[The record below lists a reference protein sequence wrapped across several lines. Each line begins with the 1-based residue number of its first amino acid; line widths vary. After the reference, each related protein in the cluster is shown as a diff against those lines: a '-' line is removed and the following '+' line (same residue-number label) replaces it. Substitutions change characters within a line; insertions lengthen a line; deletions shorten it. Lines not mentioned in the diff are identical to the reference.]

1 VEDKRV
7 HGDRGARVARLRRR
21 VLEDSRV
28 WGCEGKSGAEHG
40 VTLYRAG
47 GAPRRAGPRPGAR
60 RADSGSGSLPRTVSD
75 PRSGMTGGTRPSAV
89 AGSGG
94 ASWAALGQKDTVG
107 CGLQERRR
115 PGDGAEGA
123 RPDFAS

>member
-1 VEDKRV
+1 V
-7 HGDRGARVARLRRR
+7 
-21 VLEDSRV
+21 
-28 WGCEGKSGAEHG
+28 EHG
-40 VTLYRAG
+40 GTLYRAG

-75 PRSGMTGGTRPSAV
+75 PRSGMMGGTRPLAV

-94 ASWAALGQKDTVG
+94 ASWAALGQKDTAG

-115 PGDGAEGA
+115 PGNGAEGA